1 MDQTQLQKID
11 SNKYQ
16 SLLQDVEELNQIQ
29 TNLLSCISEQSEQ
42 ISRIED
48 NITYTDMYVE
58 AGTNSL
64 KIVDKY
70 FFNYTPILVG
80 GTIGALVGGPIG
92 VAMHLK
98 LGSLLTIGGGVLG
111 SMCGYKIQK
120 I

>member
-1 MDQTQLQKID
+1 MEQTQIQKID
-11 SNKYQ
+11 SDKYQ
-16 SLLQDVEELNQIQ
+16 SLLKDVEELNQIQ
-29 TNLLSCISEQSEQ
+29 TNLLSCISEQSEK

-48 NITYTDMYVE
+48 NITYTDINVE
-58 AGTNSL
+58 EGTNSL
-64 KIVDKY
+64 KIAEKY

-92 VAMHLK
+92 AAMHLK
-98 LGSLLTIGGGVLG
+98 LGSILTIGGGVIG